1 MRIFAGTQSGTAGGP
16 GGDLGSTR
24 RPQAYR
30 IFFSSELFFP
40 DELFFPNDLGLLIE
54 SVRFAGRAGEVA

>member
-1 MRIFAGTQSGTAGGP
+1 MRSFAGESEWNSAGA